1 MAGSRLEKI
10 GTVFSRVRD
19 LMRSGVIKQTEK
31 PIWYD
36 VYEAF
41 PPKRPPLYVKLN
53 SRYRVKKPDPVP
65 EIFYMEDQIR
75 AKFYEQYG
83 MGARPFDLSKS
94 NFVSTCQRFVDKYA
108 ELKSQSEMDDSLL
121 FEETAK
127 ALLVEGIILRRRGA
141 STVTAESRDPVLR
154 LKLTDLLAEQQSFG
168 DDGKQEPEEQTS
180 HTTQTS

>member
-19 LMRSGVIKQTEK
+19 LMRSGVIKPTEK

-41 PPKRPPLYVKLN
+41 PPKRPPLYVSLN
-53 SRYRVKKPDPVP
+53 RRYRGKKPDPVP
-65 EIFYMEDQIR
+65 EIFYEEDKIR

-83 MGARPFDLSKS
+83 MGVRPFDLSKS

-108 ELKSQSEMDDSLL
+108 ELKSQSEMDDSAL

-127 ALLVEGIILRRRGA
+127 ALLAEGIILRRRGS
-141 STVTAESRDPVLR
+141 STAAAGSQDSVLR
-154 LKLTDLLAEQQSFG
+154 LKLTDLLAEQQSVG
-168 DDGKQEPEEQTS
+168 DDGKQEPEEQTP

>member
-1 MAGSRLEKI
+1 MAGSRLERI
-10 GTVFSRVRD
+10 GTVFTRVRD

-41 PPKRPPLYVKLN
+41 PPKRQPLYVKPHTR
-53 SRYRVKKPDPVP
+53 SRVRKPDPVP
-65 EIFYMEDQIR
+65 EIFYTEDQVR

-83 MGARPFDLSKS
+83 MGPRPFDFSKS

-108 ELKSQSEMDDSLL
+108 ELKSQSEMDDTVL

-127 ALLVEGIILRRRGA
+127 ALLAEGIILRRRGA
-141 STVTAESRDPVLR
+141 STVAAESRDPVLG
-154 LKLTDLLAEQQSFG
+154 LKLTAMLAEQQSVG
-168 DDGKQEPEEQTS
+168 DDSMQEPEQLTS
-180 HTTQTS
+180 NTTQTS